1 MRYTLKVLGYASEL
15 LETVEV
21 DGARSDVC
29 ALLADYPG
37 AAKAEVSDAA
47 GRTET
52 IGKGF
57 AFSVV
62 DGPARK
68 RQPVVRDT
76 RRTYNG
82 VKVRAPRAWYGAA
95 ALQA

>member
-1 MRYTLKVLGYASEL
+1 MSYTLKVLGYASEL
-15 LETVEV
+15 LETVEL

-37 AAKAEVSDAA
+37 AAKAEVTDAH

-62 DGPARK
+62 DKTARK
-68 RQPVVRDT
+68 RQPVVRDS
-76 RRTYNG
+76 RRSYNG
-82 VKVRAPRAWYGAA
+82 IKVRAPRAWYGAA
-95 ALQA
+95 ALTA